1 MQVPFMISMPQPEN
15 DLKAIEDMNIPGSP
29 IPLNSKFYIDR
40 PPSEAL
46 AYKELCKAGSL
57 IRIRAPRH
65 MGKSSLMLRLINQ
78 AESLCYQV
86 VKIDFQQADT
96 AIFESIDKLLRWLC
110 INVARQLKLPL
121 NLDDCWNTNIGSKV
135 SCTIC
140 FEEYLLWQIDT
151 PLVLVLN
158 EVNRLFEYPEIA
170 QDFFPLLRSWHEEAR
185 LVPLW
190 QSLRL
195 VLVHSTEVYVS
206 LSINQSPFNVGL
218 TLKLPEFTSLQ
229 AQDLAQRHGLKL
241 NDSQIN
247 KLNNMVGGHP
257 YLLHLAFYHLYHAQG
272 TLEEL
277 LQEAP
282 TQTGVYREHLQNLW
296 VILNKK
302 PELLAALKEI
312 ILGSSSVQLP
322 PLIAYQL
329 DSMGLIKFEGNN
341 CLIFC
346 ELYRLYFAQYD
357 SMKKPDQRPN
367 LHLINLQE
375 LEQENQKLQSLIKLD
390 TLTKVANFSHF
401 SHSLEIEWEKMAKSA
416 EPISLILCNIDY
428 FKIYNDIYGHQEGDN
443 CLKQVAAA
451 ICQIVKEPGNLV
463 ARYWGEDFIILLS
476 GIDATAAFKISEQVR
491 LKVKQIARPFKSR
504 EFGGLPNSIVT
515 ISLGVACTIPT
526 FSSQAKD
533 LLLEAEKALY
543 KAKRQGRNCTT
554 LSSVLN
560 FKL

>member
-1 MQVPFMISMPQPEN
+1 MIANAHPEG
-15 DLKAIEDMNIPGSP
+15 DIKAIEDMNIPGSP

-40 PPSEAL
+40 HPSEAL
-46 AYKELCKAGSL
+46 VYKELCKAGSL

-86 VKIDFQQADT
+86 VKIDFQQADIS
-96 AIFESIDKLLRWLC
+96 IFENIDKLLRWLC
-110 INVARQLKLPL
+110 INIARQLKLPL
-121 NLDDCWNTNIGSKV
+121 NLDDCWDTNIGSKV

-170 QDFFPLLRSWHEEAR
+170 KDFFPLLRSWHEEAR

-195 VLVHSTEVYVS
+195 ILVHSTEVYVS

-218 TLKLPEFTSLQ
+218 TLKLPEFTSIQ
-229 AQDLAQRHGLKL
+229 SQDLAQRYGLKL
-241 NDSQIN
+241 NDFEIN
-247 KLNNMVGGHP
+247 QLNNMVGGHP
-257 YLLHLAFYHLYHAQG
+257 YLLQLAFYNLYHDKC
-272 TLEEL
+272 TLEDL
-277 LQEAP
+277 LQAAP

-312 ILGSSSVQLP
+312 ILASGSVQLP

-329 DSMGLIKFEGNN
+329 DSMGLVKFDGSN
-341 CLIFC
+341 CLISC
-346 ELYRLYFAQYD
+346 ELYRLYFAQYNSINKYD
-357 SMKKPDQRPN
+357 ELLN
-367 LHLINLQE
+367 LQQINFQE
-375 LEQENQKLQSLIKLD
+375 LEQENQKLQSLVNLD
-390 TLTKVANFSHF
+390 NLTKVANFSYF
-401 SHSLEIEWEKMAKSA
+401 SDCLETEWEKMAISA
-416 EPISLILCNIDY
+416 KPISLILCNIDY
-428 FKIYNDIYGHQEGDN
+428 FKIYNNIYGHKEGDN
-443 CLKQVAAA
+443 CLKQVAEA
-451 ICQIVKEPGNLV
+451 ICQIVNSRGNLV
-463 ARYWGEDFIILLS
+463 GRYWGEDFIILLS
-476 GIDATAAFKISEQVR
+476 ETDGTAAFKISEQIR
-491 LKVKQIARPFKSR
+491 LKVKQIALPFKSR
-504 EFGGLPNSIVT
+504 EFGGLPNSVVT

-526 FSSQAKD
+526 VSSQVKN
-533 LLLEAEKALY
+533 LLLEAEQALY
-543 KAKRQGRNCTT
+543 QAKREGRNCTS

-560 FKL
+560 FRF

>member
-1 MQVPFMISMPQPEN
+1 M
-15 DLKAIEDMNIPGSP
+15 DIPGSP

-40 PPSEAL
+40 HPTEDL

-96 AIFESIDKLLRWLC
+96 AIFESIDNLLRWLC
-110 INVARQLKLPL
+110 INIARQLKLPL
-121 NLDDCWNTNIGSKV
+121 NLDDCWDTNIGSKV

-170 QDFFPLLRSWHEEAR
+170 KDFFPLLRSWHEEAR

-218 TLKLPEFTSLQ
+218 TLKLPEFTPMQS
-229 AQDLAQRHGLKL
+229 QDLAQRYGLKL
-241 NDSQIN
+241 NDFEISQ
-247 KLNNMVGGHP
+247 LNNMVGGHP
-257 YLLHLAFYHLYHAQG
+257 YLLQLAFYNLYHNQS
-272 TLEEL
+272 TLEDL
-277 LQEAP
+277 LQGAP

-296 VILNKK
+296 VIVHEK
-302 PELLAALKEI
+302 PELAAALEEI
-312 ILGSSSVQLP
+312 ITASGSIQLE

-329 DSMGLIKFEGNN
+329 ESLGLVKLEGNT
-341 CLIFC
+341 CTISR
-346 ELYRLYFAQYD
+346 ELYYVYFWEQNLKNEGGNTLYL
-357 SMKKPDQRPN
+357 K
-367 LHLINLQE
+367 E
-375 LEQENQKLQSLIKLD
+375 LEQENQKLQSLVKLD
-390 TLTKVANFSHF
+390 TLTKVANFSYF
-401 SHSLEIEWEKMAKSA
+401 NDCLETKWEKMAISGK
-416 EPISLILCNIDY
+416 PISLILCNIDY
-428 FKIYNDIYGHQEGDN
+428 FKIYNNIYGHEEGDN
-443 CLKQVAAA
+443 CLKQVAEA
-451 ICQIVKEPGNLV
+451 ICQIVNSPGNLV
-463 ARYWGEDFIILLS
+463 ARYWGEDFIIFLS
-476 GIDATAAFKISEQVR
+476 ETDGAAAFKISEQIR
-491 LKVKQIARPFKSR
+491 LKVKQIALPFKSR
-504 EFGGLPNSIVT
+504 EFGGLPNSVVT

-526 FSSQAKD
+526 SSSQAKN

-543 KAKRQGRNCTT
+543 QAKREGRNCTN

-560 FKL
+560 FRF